1 MKINKKG
8 FTLSEVLVAIAII
21 GVVMALSVQ
30 SLKVLRASYS
40 SLTYFALKNV
50 KNIVQ
55 EASNGTDTMH
65 GEFLNTTTFC
75 RQNGKITV
83 ILNPDKDIPINEI
96 QNSCDARDMYGGDNA
111 HFCRYVASIMNLAE
125 EPNCNYQD
133 LFNVSVS
140 NTNEPFIITD
150 ELGKFANVR
159 PTLMTTNGQRYYLS
173 KHTFSEAISP
183 YYGFRLLAVDLN
195 GKSKPNISDVA
206 RSNKVPDIVTFLILD
221 NGEIFPLGVAADNI
235 EMNDGRIVQY
245 INAKIKGYYY
255 DGAYYDGEIK
265 EVKRERGDIPEAC
278 FATIRN
284 AEESQNQL
292 CNFATVYLKNRNR
305 GDGSGTFFSY
315 RQAYCGALGD
325 NNPTYVDY
333 CSGFVKPNPQV
344 CPPSDEPQKFDLC
357 SLETVKPAFRYE
369 MK

>member
-1 MKINKKG
+1 MKRNKKG

-30 SLKVLRASYS
+30 SLKVLRASYT

-65 GEFLNTTTFC
+65 GDFLNTTTFC
-75 RQNGKITV
+75 RQNGKITA
-83 ILNPDKDIPINEI
+83 ILNPDKDIPINSI
-96 QNSCDARDMYGGDNA
+96 QNSCDARQMIGPDNA

-125 EPNCNYQD
+125 EANCDYSE
-133 LFNVSVS
+133 LFNVSIS
-140 NTNEPFIITD
+140 KTNEPFIVTD
-150 ELGKFANVR
+150 ELGKFEGVS
-159 PTLMTTNGQRYYLS
+159 PTLLTTNGQRYYLS
-173 KHTFSEAISP
+173 KHTFNDVVSSH
-183 YYGFRLLAVDLN
+183 YGFRLLAVDLN

-206 RSNKVPDIVTFLILD
+206 HSNKVPDIVTFLILD

-235 EMNDGRIVQY
+235 ELTDGRIVQY

-255 DGAYYDGEIK
+255 DGAYYDGDIK
-265 EVKRERGDIPEAC
+265 EIQRNRGDIPEAC
-278 FATIRN
+278 YATIKN
-284 AEESQNQL
+284 SDETQNQL
-292 CNFATVYLKNRNR
+292 CNFATVYLKNINR

-325 NNPTYVDY
+325 NTPSYSDY
-333 CSGFVKPNPQV
+333 CSGVRKLEPQL
-344 CPPSDEPQKFDLC
+344 CPQSDNPQKFDLC

>member
-8 FTLSEVLVAIAII
+8 FTLSEVLIAIAII

-30 SLKVLRASYS
+30 SLKVLRSSYS

-55 EASNGTDTMH
+55 EASNGSDTMH

-75 RQNGKITV
+75 RKDGKITA
-83 ILNPDKDIPINEI
+83 ILNPDKDIPINSI
-96 QNSCDARDMYGGDNA
+96 QESCDSREMYGANNA

-125 EPNCNYQD
+125 EPNCNYND
-133 LFNVSVS
+133 LFNVSIS
-140 NTNEPFIITD
+140 STNEPFLIT
-150 ELGKFANVR
+150 EEVGKFSNVR
-159 PTLMTTNGQRYYLS
+159 PTLMTTNGQKYYLS
-173 KHTFSEAISP
+173 KHTFNDVVSS

-206 RSNKVPDIVTFLILD
+206 HSNKVPDIVTFLILD

-235 EMNDGRIVQY
+235 ELTDGRIVQY

-255 DGAYYDGEIK
+255 DGAYYDGEVK
-265 EVKRERGDIPEAC
+265 EVVRNRGDVPEAC
-278 FATIRN
+278 YATIKN
-284 AEESQNQL
+284 QEESQNQL
-292 CNFATVYLKNRNR
+292 CNFATVYLRNINR
-305 GDGSGTFFSY
+305 GDGTGTFFSY

-325 NNPTYVDY
+325 NTPTYNDY
-333 CSGFVKPNPQV
+333 CAGVKTVEPQL
-344 CPPSDEPQKFDLC
+344 CPPSDSPQKFDLC